1 MARSKTLDL
10 GDYLPYLINR
20 VGAALVAR
28 FTEDGLVQHGL
39 SIATWRVLVTL
50 SQMGPLRQIDLA
62 AHTSIDVST
71 LSRLVT
77 RLVQQGFVTRARSS
91 NSNREV
97 IVQVTAKAEKL
108 IAELIPVAHRLERTA
123 MAGLSATEL
132 RQVKECLRKI
142 YGNLTR

>member
-1 MARSKTLDL
+1 MARSKPLDL

-28 FTEDGLVQHGL
+28 FTEDGLEQHGL

-71 LSRLVT
+71 LSRRVT

-108 IAELIPVAHRLERTA
+108 IAELIPIAHRLERTA

-132 RQVKECLRKI
+132 RQVKDCLRKI